1 MKLKV
6 NIKGSFRF
14 RIIYH
19 QLTFTLT
26 RIGEVKKSFGL
37 EIRLIKDRA
46 QKLEYDGKGKAVDE
60 RVGKLNAEFRA
71 LKLQQGKNELM
82 ANTPNYG
89 KPGQSH
95 AELLAGKNN
104 EEVLDMTNK
113 LQDKSFE
120 SLARTRNLVE
130 TSRAVGQDAIDE
142 MRRQRDQ
149 IKDIE
154 GEVDAIDTHL
164 KRAERLVMEFSRRIA
179 TDRIIQ
185 CFSFLNIVVML
196 GLILYVVVSGK
207 SLSTR

>member
-1 MKLKV
+1 M
-6 NIKGSFRF
+6 
-14 RIIYH
+14 
-19 QLTFTLT
+19 
-26 RIGEVKKSFGL
+26 
-37 EIRLIKDRA
+37 IKDRA
-46 QKLEYDGKGKAVDE
+46 QKQEYDAKGKAVDE
-60 RVGKLNAEFRA
+60 RVGKLNAEFRS

-95 AELLAGKNN
+95 AELIAGKNN
-104 EEVLDMTNK
+104 DEVLDMANK

-120 SLARTRNLVE
+120 SLSRTRNLVE

-154 GEVDAIDTHL
+154 VEVDAIDSHL
-164 KRAERLVMEFSRRIA
+164 RRAERLVMEFSRRIA

-196 GLILYVVVSGK
+196 GLILYVVISGK
-207 SLSTR
+207 SLSGKK